1 MKGGEI
7 MTWCELGQSVYCL
20 LFRQSGCR
28 TKSPNGCTFVALNE
42 VVYFPL
48 TAAML
53 KGAEIIHC
61 HLEQI
66 SLQFLTQLNSL
77 RLVV

>member
-1 MKGGEI
+1 

-20 LFRQSGCR
+20 CGPRQSGCR

-53 KGAEIIHC
+53 KIAEIIHC
-61 HLEQI
+61 TW
-66 SLQFLTQLNSL
+66 SN
-77 RLVV
+77 